1 MKQLRLDG
9 VLDDALANL
18 ANAIERSGTVN
29 ERGPLPEV
37 TGEPSGLTQLFQN
50 LIGNSIKFT
59 TRGTTPWVRVSA
71 SEDEANWIASVRDN
85 GIGIAPEY
93 FERIFVVFRGAT
105 RRNAMRA
112 PASA

>member
-37 TGEPSGLTQLFQN
+37 TGEPSRSPVTW
-50 LIGNSIKFT
+50 T
-59 TRGTTPWVRVSA
+59 
-71 SEDEANWIASVRDN
+71 
-85 GIGIAPEY
+85 
-93 FERIFVVFRGAT
+93 
-105 RRNAMRA
+105 
-112 PASA
+112 